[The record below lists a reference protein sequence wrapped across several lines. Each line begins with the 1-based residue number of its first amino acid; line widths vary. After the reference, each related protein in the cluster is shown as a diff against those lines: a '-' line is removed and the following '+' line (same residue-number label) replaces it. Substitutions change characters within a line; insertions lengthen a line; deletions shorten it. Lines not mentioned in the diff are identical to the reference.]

1 LYKLLNTTIMKKYIL
16 QSLRLTV
23 VLMVLLCLIYPLI
36 VAFAGG
42 FSKGN
47 GGGEKITKNGKVVG
61 YALLGQSFTKP
72 EYFWGRPSAVG
83 YNAAGS
89 AGSNKGPSNADYLKQ
104 VSDRIDTLI
113 KYNPGL
119 RKADIP
125 ADMVTASGSGLDPNI
140 SEQGA
145 IIQIK
150 RIAAIRN
157 IDEKKIA
164 ELVVQNTQ
172 GPLLGLLGPTS
183 INVLK
188 LNLALDELKK

>member
-1 LYKLLNTTIMKKYIL
+1 MKKYII
-16 QSLRLTV
+16 QSLRLTAV
-23 VLMVLLCLIYPLI
+23 MMVLLCIIYPLV

-42 FSKGN
+42 FSKGE
-47 GGGEKITKNGKVVG
+47 GGGEKIMKDGKVVG

-89 AGSNKGPSNADYLKQ
+89 GGSNKGPSNADYLKE
-104 VSDRIDTLI
+104 VSSRIDTLL
-113 KYNPGL
+113 KYHPYL
-119 RKADIP
+119 KKADIP
-125 ADMVTASGSGLDPNI
+125 AEMVTASGSGLDPNI

-150 RIAAIRN
+150 RIAAYRKLN
-157 IDEKKIA
+157 ERVVA
-164 ELVVQNTQ
+164 ELVVKNTE
-172 GPLLGLLGPTS
+172 GPFLGMLGPTKV
-183 INVLK
+183 NVLK

>member
-1 LYKLLNTTIMKKYIL
+1 MKKYIL
-16 QSLRLTV
+16 QSLRLTA
-23 VLMVLLCLIYPLI
+23 VLMVLLCVIYPLI

-47 GGGEKITKNGKVVG
+47 GGGEKVTKNGKVVG
-61 YALLGQSFTKP
+61 YARLGQSFTKP

-104 VSDRIDTLI
+104 VSDRIDTLL

-150 RIAAIRN
+150 RIAAARN
-157 IDEKKIA
+157 VDEKRVA

-183 INVLK
+183 INVLQ
-188 LNLALDELKK
+188 LNLALDELK

>member
-1 LYKLLNTTIMKKYIL
+1 MKKYIL
-16 QSLRLTV
+16 QSIRLTA
-23 VLMVLLCLIYPLI
+23 VLMVLLCVIYPLV

-72 EYFWGRPSAVG
+72 EYFWGRPSAVD

-89 AGSNKGPSNADYLKQ
+89 AGSNKGPSNPDYLQQ
-104 VSDRIDTLI
+104 VSDRIDTLL
-113 KYNPGL
+113 KYNPTIK
-119 RKADIP
+119 KADIP

-150 RIAAIRN
+150 RIAAVRKL
-157 IDEKKIA
+157 DEKTVA
-164 ELVVQNTQ
+164 ELVVKNTQ

-183 INVLK
+183 VNVLK